1 MVNLANQGVNVLDST
16 RRVGIRG
23 CVVGEVAQESGE
35 GAQGLAEPGAQV
47 LHLIVAATAGGVE
60 GVDAKVLVEFS
71 SLGNAR
77 DAMSNVHG
85 NARVKQVQKIR
96 VRTI

>member
-16 RRVGIRG
+16 RRVGVRA

-35 GAQGLAEPGAQV
+35 GAQGLAKPGAQV
-47 LHLIVAATAGGVE
+47 LHLMVAATASGVE
-60 GVDAKVLVEFS
+60 GVDAKVLVELS
-71 SLGNAR
+71 SLGSAR

-85 NARVKQVQKIR
+85 NARVKQVQIR
-96 VRTI
+96 IRTI